1 MKTIPI
7 LIPHFRA
14 EEKLKKCIAHI
25 EAQNYHPVEIFVRDN
40 SDDNILFTAAI
51 NEGLYKYAFR
61 DDVDYVLV
69 LNQDAY
75 LGADTLISSFNAC
88 RPTRIAALRARSSS
102 MTTIR

>member
-1 MKTIPI
+1 MTTSKTIPI

-25 EAQNYHPVEIFVRDN
+25 ESQNYQPVEIFVRDN
-40 SDDNILFTAAI
+40 SEDNILFTAAI

-61 DDVDYVLV
+61 EDVDYVLV

-75 LGADTLISSFNAC
+75 LGADTLE
-88 RPTRIAALRARSSS
+88 
-102 MTTIR
+102 